1 MPMSAGSLQ
10 WVGAF
15 GQKWMF
21 DRQQDLIIVSM
32 TNTAPEGL
40 FGAFPDQVRDAVY
53 TDLGLMPD

>member
-1 MPMSAGSLQ
+1 
-10 WVGAF
+10 
-15 GQKWMF
+15 MF